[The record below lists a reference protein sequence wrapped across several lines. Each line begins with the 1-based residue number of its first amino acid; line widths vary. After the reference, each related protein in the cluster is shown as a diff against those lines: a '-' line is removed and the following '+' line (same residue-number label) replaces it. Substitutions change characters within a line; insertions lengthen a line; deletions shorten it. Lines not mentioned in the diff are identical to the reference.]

1 MKFTSYQK
9 AVIAILTFL
18 QFTVI
23 LDFMILSPLGAALMP
38 ALKISPTQFGLVV
51 SVYAV
56 SAGISGFLAAG
67 FADRYDRKKLL
78 LFFYVGFILGT
89 LFCGLAPNF
98 HMLLAARMVTG
109 LFGGV
114 LGAIC
119 GAIAT
124 DLFEYELR
132 GRVMGLMQTA
142 FAASQILGIPAG
154 LYLSNLWGWHAPFL
168 MIVVFGSVAGVLIW
182 MYLKPVD
189 GHLHLQAERS
199 PLRHLTETVKTPQ
212 YLLAYVTMALLT
224 TGGFMLMPFSSAY
237 TVNNLGISMAQ
248 LPIIYLISGICAI
261 VIGPM
266 IGKASDNFGKYRVF
280 IVGSLLMMVMVV
292 IYTNLGITPLPL
304 VILINAI
311 MFLGVF
317 SRMIPAQ
324 TLMSA
329 IPSPANRGA
338 FMSVSSSIQSVSG
351 GIASVIAGLIVV
363 EGANGS
369 IEHFDTLGYIIVG
382 VICVTLSM
390 MYMINKNVAMKVET
404 KP

>member
-23 LDFMILSPLGAALMP
+23 LDFMILSPLGAMLMP

-56 SAGISGFLAAG
+56 SAGVSGFLAAG
-67 FADRYDRKKLL
+67 FADRYDRKKML

-98 HMLLAARMVTG
+98 EFLLAARMVTG

-142 FAASQILGIPAG
+142 FAASQILGIPVG

-168 MIVVFGSVAGVLIW
+168 MIVGFGTVAGVLIW
-182 MYLKPVD
+182 IYLKPID
-189 GHLHLQAERS
+189 GHLQLQTESSAYTHLK
-199 PLRHLTETVKTPQ
+199 ETVKTPQ
-212 YLLAYVTMALLT
+212 YLFAFITMALLT
-224 TGGFMLMPFSSAY
+224 TGGFMLMPFSSAF
-237 TVNNLGISMAQ
+237 TVNNLGISMSQ
-248 LPIIYLISGICAI
+248 LPMIYLISGICAMI
-261 VIGPM
+261 IGPL
-266 IGKASDNFGKYRVF
+266 IGRASDNFGKFRVF
-280 IVGSLLMMVMVV
+280 IVGSLLMIVMVV
-292 IYTNLGITPLPL
+292 TYTNLGITPLPL
-304 VILINAI
+304 VILVNAV

-329 IPSPANRGA
+329 IPAPAKRGS
-338 FMSVSSSIQSVSG
+338 FMSVSSSIQQVSG

-363 EGANGS
+363 EGSNGS

-382 VICVTLSM
+382 VILVTISM
-390 MYMINKNVAMKVET
+390 MYVINKNVEVKTEI
-404 KP
+404 K